1 MPIRPTDDPEIKSM
15 KGIHLFHYN
24 QSNCSMRIRL
34 LLEEKG
40 LPWTS
45 HYINLDT
52 QENLTEQYFNIHPHG
67 LVPAIVHNGE
77 IVYESSDILRYLE
90 EKYPET
96 PMIPADEEQRK
107 EMEEWLDITRDIHV
121 KVIKVWVYGKEKYC
135 SKTRESMK
143 EYEKI
148 QPNQELI
155 DFHKLTLSE
164 GHIPQAKIDEA
175 EAELRRFFSRI
186 DKNLEKYEWI
196 AGNTM
201 SLADIAWIPNYT
213 LLNLF
218 NFPFEG
224 YPRVMEW
231 IDKLVNRPSY
241 EAAVIKWFD
250 YVPAQDQG

>member
-15 KGIHLFHYN
+15 RGINLYHYS

-45 HYINLDT
+45 HYVDLDT
-52 QENLTEQYFNIHPHG
+52 QANLTKDYFKLHPHG
-67 LVPAIVHNGE
+67 LVPTIVHDGE

-96 PMIPADEEQRK
+96 PLIPADEEQRK
-107 EMEEWLDITRDIHV
+107 EMEKWLDITKDIHV
-121 KVIKVWVYGKEKYC
+121 RVIKVWVYGKEKYT
-135 SKTRESMK
+135 SKTPESMK

-148 QPNQELI
+148 QPSQELI
-155 DFHKLTLSE
+155 DFHKMTLAE
-164 GHIPQAKIDEA
+164 GHIPQEKIDEA
-175 EAELRRFFSRI
+175 DEILRSYFSMI
-186 DKNLEKYEWI
+186 ENNLKKYQWI
-196 AGNTM
+196 AGDTM

-213 LLNLF
+213 LLNMF
-218 NFPFEG
+218 GFPFEN
-224 YPRVMEW
+224 YPRVMKW

-241 EAAVIKWFD
+241 EAAVTRWSD
-250 YVPAQDQG
+250 YVPAQDSG